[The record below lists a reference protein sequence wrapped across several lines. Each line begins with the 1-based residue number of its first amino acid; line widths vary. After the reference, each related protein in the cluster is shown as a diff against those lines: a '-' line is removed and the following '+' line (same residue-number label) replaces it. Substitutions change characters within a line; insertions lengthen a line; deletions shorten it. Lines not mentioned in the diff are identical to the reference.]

1 MNELLNYPRL
11 VFVVSFLTLWLS
23 TVIGASLLRRRRE
36 LHEDVREDFGI
47 ILATTL
53 TLIGLIIG
61 FTFSMAISRYEQRK
75 NYEAAEANAIGTEYL
90 RADLLPAADAAK
102 ARSLLRLYLDQR
114 VAFYT
119 AGTEKQLWQ
128 INARTAQLQTDLWA
142 AVRAAAAQ
150 PTAVVALAV
159 AGMNDVLNSEAYT
172 QAAWWNRIPT
182 SAWLLMG
189 SIAIIAHLLFG
200 YGAQNTKVERILLM
214 VLPLVVS
221 ISFLLIADI
230 DSPRSGI
237 IRVIPQNLTSLVES
251 LRAN

>member
-1 MNELLNYPRL
+1 M
-11 VFVVSFLTLWLS
+11 SFLTFWLS
-23 TVIGASLLRRRRE
+23 ALIGASFLRKRRE
-36 LHEDVREDFGI
+36 LHQDTREDFGT

-53 TLIGLIIG
+53 TLSGLIIG

-75 NYEAAEANAIGTEYL
+75 GYEAAEANAIGTEYL

-102 ARSLLRLYLDQR
+102 ARALLRLYLDQR

-119 AGTEKQLWQ
+119 AGDEKQLRQ
-128 INARTAQLQTDLWA
+128 INARTAQLQTELWA
-142 AVRAAAAQ
+142 AARAAAAQ
-150 PTAVVALAV
+150 PTAVGALAI
-159 AGMNDVLNSEAYT
+159 AGMNDVLNSQAYT

-189 SIAIIAHLLFG
+189 GIAVIAHLLFG
-200 YGAQNTKVERILLM
+200 YGAQNPKAERILLT

-237 IRVIPQNLTSLVES
+237 IRVNPRNLTSLVES
-251 LRAN
+251 LRAQ

>member
-1 MNELLNYPRL
+1 MNELMNYPRL
-11 VFVVSFLTLWLS
+11 VFVFSFLTLWLS
-23 TVIGASLLRRRRE
+23 TLIGALFLRKRRE
-36 LHEDVREDFGI
+36 LHQDAREDFGI

-75 NYEAAEANAIGTEYL
+75 GYEAAEANAIGTEYL
-90 RADLLPAADAAK
+90 RVDLLPAADAAK

-119 AGTEKQLWQ
+119 TGDKKQIPQ

-150 PTAVVALAV
+150 PSAVGALAI
-159 AGMNDVLNSEAYT
+159 AGMNDVFNSQAYT
-172 QAAWWNRIPT
+172 QAAWWNRIPA

-189 SIAIIAHLLFG
+189 VIAVIAHLLFG
-200 YGAQNTKVERILLM
+200 YGTHNAKAERILLT

-237 IRVIPQNLTSLVES
+237 IRVNPQNLTSLVES
-251 LRAN
+251 LRPQ